1 MTATS
6 KGKFKWEKQNN
17 LVSINDWHSVADVK
31 LQILKLNPGATC
43 VTEQK
48 LASTKL
54 AGFLRLSCMTSKKPR
69 VSEW

>member
-54 AGFLRLSCMTSKKPR
+54 ASFLSIMHDTSKGSR
-69 VSEW
+69 V